1 MKVPSKS
8 KKNIMKD
15 KLLPYDI
22 HNSLIQETYYK
33 MYIIKRLFVKP
44 SGIPAQHMADTAG
57 THLPSQICNIS
68 LLVLHNKSANFEVP
82 VLY

>member
-1 MKVPSKS
+1 
-8 KKNIMKD
+8 MKD

-44 SGIPAQHMADTAG
+44 LGIPRPPMWGFKHMADTAG
-57 THLPSQICNIS
+57 THLPPQICNIS
-68 LLVLHNKSANFEVP
+68 VLVLHNKSANFEVP
-82 VLY
+82 VL